1 MPGKPEF
8 FPINSPRVNITSTR
22 IDDNIK
28 QRLRNHAN
36 RDTDENR
43 KTNLKNETNLET
55 ERNKEQNVYDNRINK
70 KIKKPKDNTSDND
83 KNYTLYISLCIL
95 VVGIVSIL
103 VIGKHTILS
112 KGRKNKSFKINFNN
126 LQNKFLGQ
134 SNRTWKI
141 LKSSTHHV
149 ITSENPDRPAVI
161 FMVLPNKNSHP
172 MALCLAQ
179 HFSQD
184 IDKVLTCQTT
194 QTAAAA
200 AATYPFVD
208 GDKFISYNTED
219 QKLKLDQ
226 SIETIVSDYN
236 SVIISHLEKF
246 HSKSVMLFHGLCDT
260 TEAKYKRIAIIFLLE
275 TSNQIKD
282 EAQLALYLENLWSD
296 IDPVRIKPLLARLAN
311 NVIFLN
317 PDESFEQ
324 C

>member
-1 MPGKPEF
+1 MCQSVPMSSRHISYYPKQEKNGNMESVKKIEDHSKLTVLFILVSFIVCSTCLHSFNESNVPEQ
-8 FPINSPRVNITSTR
+8 PPPVNLFQIHKE
-22 IDDNIK
+22 NIK
-28 QRLRNHAN
+28 
-36 RDTDENR
+36 T
-43 KTNLKNETNLET
+43 
-55 ERNKEQNVYDNRINK
+55 
-70 KIKKPKDNTSDND
+70 
-83 KNYTLYISLCIL
+83 
-95 VVGIVSIL
+95 
-103 VIGKHTILS
+103 
-112 KGRKNKSFKINFNN
+112 

-141 LKSSTHHV
+141 LKSSIHHV

-179 HFSQD
+179 HFAQD

-194 QTAAAA
+194 QTAAA

-275 TSNQIKD
+275 TSKQIKD

-317 PDESFEQ
+317 PDESFEK